1 MTKIKVGINGFGR
14 IGRIAF
20 RAMMQRPNIEVVAVN
35 DLTDCKTLAY
45 LLKYD
50 SVHGI
55 FNADVSYKDD
65 NIVVNGKSI
74 KVFAEKDPSTL
85 PWGELGVDIVVESTG
100 KFLTSDEAGKH
111 LKGGAKKVIISA
123 PSKGDDIKLVVLGV
137 NDEIMKPTDLIIS
150 NSSCTTN
157 CAAPVVKVLDE
168 IWGIENGFLTT
179 IHAYTGDQRLIDS
192 PHRDLRRARAA
203 AVNIVPTSTGAAKA
217 VTKIFPHL
225 KGKLGGSA
233 VRVPVP
239 NGSLT
244 DFTVCLKKSATKE
257 AINEAFKKASETN
270 LKGILQ
276 YTEEAVVSSDIV
288 DNPHSSIFDA
298 SLTDVLGEKMNL
310 VKVVSWYDN
319 EAGYSHRIVDLIE
332 KMS

>member
-55 FNADVSYKDD
+55 FNADVSYKDN

-111 LKGGAKKVIISA
+111 LKGGTKKVIISA

-168 IWGIENGFLTT
+168 IWGVENGFLTT

-332 KMS
+332 KMR

>member
-55 FNADVSYKDD
+55 FNADVSYKDN

-111 LKGGAKKVIISA
+111 LKGGTKKVIISA